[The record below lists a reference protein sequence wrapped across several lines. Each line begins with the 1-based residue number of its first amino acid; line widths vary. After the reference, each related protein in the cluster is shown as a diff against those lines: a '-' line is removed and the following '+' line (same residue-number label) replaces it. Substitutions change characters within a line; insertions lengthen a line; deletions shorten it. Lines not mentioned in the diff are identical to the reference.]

1 MQTVQVGEF
10 KARFSEMIDA
20 VRAGE
25 TVIVSYGRGHE
36 KVAAL
41 VPIDQ
46 LPKASGRQLGI
57 LAGQFSFEMQE
68 DFTISDEEFLGA

>member
-25 TVIVSYGRGHE
+25 TVIVSYGRSHE
-36 KVAAL
+36 IVAAL

-46 LPKASGRQLGI
+46 LTQRPPRQLGV
-57 LAGQFSFEMQE
+57 LAGQLCVTLHD
-68 DFTISDEEFLGA
+68 DFAMTEEELLGA